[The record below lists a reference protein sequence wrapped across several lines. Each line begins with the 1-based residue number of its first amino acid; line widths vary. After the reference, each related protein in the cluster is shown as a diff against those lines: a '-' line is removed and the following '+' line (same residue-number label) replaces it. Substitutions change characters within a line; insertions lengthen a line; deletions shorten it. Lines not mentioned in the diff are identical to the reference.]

1 MFDWA
6 LLFYIWGNCPESP
19 TNIKVRFLK
28 KGLSEVIDY
37 TKENLH
43 HLFGVNPNQV
53 CDYKEIA
60 GDQSDNYLSIKGVDE
75 KTTLKW
81 LNEFNNIEEIME
93 KAKKD
98 PSIKVNQKLIE
109 GEKEG
114 LFFRKL
120 ATIMTN
126 IDLEKEYDKSLY

>member
-1 MFDWA
+1 MLWIYYEKEGYEDDDLDGNMAKIAVSKNDEVTIFTSDKDFFQ
-6 LLFYIWGNCPESP
+6 LLDLGK
-19 TNIKVRFLK
+19 NIKVRFLK

-75 KTTLKW
+75 KTTLK
-81 LNEFNNIEEIME
+81 
-93 KAKKD
+93 
-98 PSIKVNQKLIE
+98 
-109 GEKEG
+109 
-114 LFFRKL
+114 
-120 ATIMTN
+120 
-126 IDLEKEYDKSLY
+126 